1 MCQSWFYSTC
11 QDLKTSD
18 VVFITK
24 LAAKGVEWFCT
35 ECAQE
40 IQGQSTTVVPQVTK
54 LNHLEKMIG
63 NLGEK
68 IDEYQRQ
75 SGSQIECMKSSWAE
89 VTSDGQMAKDVKL
102 AMKTKAS
109 TNAMLAAE
117 LDKKDTEERKNNAIL
132 YGLQENS
139 TAMDDV
145 ADLMQKTLFKDF
157 DKPVKAFRLS
167 KKEEGKI
174 RPLKRTFRD
183 EEARWNFVKRA
194 NHSLRSDGMF
204 CKLDVNK
211 KTRDIEFQ
219 LREQLRG
226 LRKEDTNSTEYRIR
240 NLSIKKII

>member
-1 MCQSWFYSTC
+1 
-11 QDLKTSD
+11 
-18 VVFITK
+18 
-24 LAAKGVEWFCT
+24 
-35 ECAQE
+35 
-40 IQGQSTTVVPQVTK
+40 
-54 LNHLEKMIG
+54 MIV

-75 SGSQIECMKSSWAE
+75 SGSQIECMKCSWAE
-89 VTSDGQMAKDVKL
+89 VTSNGQIAKDVKL
-102 AMKTKAS
+102 AMKTTAS

-167 KKEEGKI
+167 KKEEGI
-174 RPLKRTFRD
+174 RPLKLTCRD
-183 EEARWNFVKRA
+183 EEAKWKFLKRA
-194 NHSLRSDGMF
+194 NHSLRSDRMF

-211 KTRDIEFQ
+211 KTRDTEFQ

-226 LRKEDTNSTEYRIR
+226 LRKEDTSSSEYRIR
-240 NLSIKKII
+240 NLSIEKKNLAGKWETL